1 MAFLHRPVAL
11 LLLIAPISLLVPL
24 RTDAAAIRAS
34 TSLTIPLNV
43 SLGNSESVNATITAS
58 NLSISNG
65 TLTVNGSLSGTA
77 TINGTSATLSSD
89 AFTLTAQATCN
100 GTTGTLTLTTTPIA
114 VALAI
119 GLTGQLQPLTLTG
132 TATCGSA
139 TSTLQGTTSPLT
151 VTLSD
156 GTVLPLSCSSCAS
169 GVTITAPST
178 TTLTLGNQICA
189 IQGEICI
196 LANLLATG
204 GSPDAAGELL
214 KQILT
219 NVAAVA

>member
-1 MAFLHRPVAL
+1 M
-11 LLLIAPISLLVPL
+11 
-24 RTDAAAIRAS
+24 
-34 TSLTIPLNV
+34 
-43 SLGNSESVNATITAS
+43 
-58 NLSISNG
+58 
-65 TLTVNGSLSGTA
+65 
-77 TINGTSATLSSD
+77 NGTSATLSSD

-156 GTVLPLSCSSCAS
+156 GTVVPIPCNECAS

-178 TTLTLGNQICA
+178 TTLGTQICT
-189 IQGEICI
+189 IQGEVCE
-196 LANLLATG
+196 LANLLANG

-219 NVAAVA
+219 NVSAVA

>member
-1 MAFLHRPVAL
+1 MAFPHRLVAL

-24 RTDAAAIRAS
+24 RTDAAPIRAS
-34 TSLTIPLNV
+34 TALTIPISV
-43 SLGNSESVNATITAS
+43 SLGNAESVNATVTAS
-58 NLSISNG
+58 TLSISQG

-77 TINGTSATLSSD
+77 TLNGTSATLSSD
-89 AFTLTAQATCN
+89 AFTLTVQATCN
-100 GTTGTLTLTTTPIA
+100 GTTGTLTLTTSPIA
-114 VALAI
+114 VALSI

-151 VTLSD
+151 MTLSD
-156 GTVLPLSCSSCAS
+156 GTVVPIPCNECAS

-178 TTLTLGNQICA
+178 TTLGTQMCT
-189 IQGEICI
+189 IQGEICDRATL
-196 LANLLATG
+196 LANG
-204 GSPDAAGELL
+204 GSPAAAGELL

>member
-24 RTDAAAIRAS
+24 RTDAAPTRAS
-34 TSLTIPLNV
+34 TSLTIPISV
-43 SLGNSESVNATITAS
+43 SLGNSGSVNATVTAS
-58 NLSISNG
+58 TLSISQG

-77 TINGTSATLSSD
+77 TLNGTSATLSSD

-100 GTTGTLTLTTTPIA
+100 GTTGTLTLTTSPIP
-114 VALAI
+114 VALSI
-119 GLTGQLQPLTLTG
+119 GLTGQLQPLTLSG
-132 TATCGSA
+132 TATCVSP
-139 TSTLQGTTSPLT
+139 TSTFQGTTSPIT
-151 VTLSD
+151 VTLSN
-156 GTVLPLSCSSCAS
+156 GTVVPVPCSSCA
-169 GVTITAPST
+169 VTITAPST
-178 TTLTLGNQICA
+178 TTLANQICT
-189 IQGEICI
+189 IQGEICA

>member
-11 LLLIAPISLLVPL
+11 LLLIGAISLLVPL
-24 RTDAAAIRAS
+24 RTDAAATRAS
-34 TSLTIPLNV
+34 TSLTIPLKV
-43 SLGNSESVNATITAS
+43 SLGNSESVNATVTAS

-77 TINGTSATLSSD
+77 TMNGTSATLSSD

-100 GTTGTLTLTTTPIA
+100 GTTGTLTLTTSAIA
-114 VALAI
+114 VALSI
-119 GLTGQLQPLTLTG
+119 GLTGQLQPLALTG
-132 TATCGSA
+132 TATCSSA
-139 TSTLQGTTSPLT
+139 TSTLQGTTSPIT

-156 GTVLPLSCSSCAS
+156 GTVLPLSCPSCAS

-178 TTLTLGNQICA
+178 TTLANQICT
-189 IQGEICI
+189 IQGEICDLATL
-196 LANLLATG
+196 LANG

-219 NVAAVA
+219 NVSAVA